1 MTATRAEAEDVG
13 VTFWT
18 RDGAA
23 EPQPPQPPASPAGT
37 ERGAAASEPRRAPRR
52 EADVP
57 RGLDMPRGVRRMSHG
72 ARRAWCRASRRLARP
87 AARGKAPGPVSR
99 GRPLPPSVPI
109 RRALSHISTR

>member
-23 EPQPPQPPASPAGT
+23 EPRPPQPPASPAGT

-57 RGLDMPRGVRRMSHG
+57 RGPAGPVPGVTE
-72 ARRAWCRASRRLARP
+72 
-87 AARGKAPGPVSR
+87 ARGKAPGPVSR
-99 GRPLPPSVPI
+99 GRPLPPSVPT
-109 RRALSHISTR
+109 RRALSHTSTR

>member
-1 MTATRAEAEDVG
+1 MTTTRAEAEDVG

-57 RGLDMPRGVRRMSHG
+57 RG
-72 ARRAWCRASRRLARP
+72 P
-87 AARGKAPGPVSR
+87 AGPVLGTEARGKAPGPVSR
-99 GRPLPPSVPI
+99 GRPLPPSVPT

>member
-23 EPQPPQPPASPAGT
+23 EPRPPQPPASSAGT

-57 RGLDMPRGVRRMSHG
+57 RG
-72 ARRAWCRASRRLARP
+72 P
-87 AARGKAPGPVSR
+87 AGPVP
-99 GRPLPPSVPI
+99 GV
-109 RRALSHISTR
+109 T

>member
-57 RGLDMPRGVRRMSHG
+57 RGPAGPVLGTE
-72 ARRAWCRASRRLARP
+72 ARARP

-109 RRALSHISTR
+109 RRALSHTSTR